1 MGRRVNR
8 APRTPAGLL
17 ARLGGAEKLESIVG
31 AFVFNLLNDERAS
44 GWIVDADITSM
55 LGDQKRFL
63 ASALGDE
70 AAGDRDAL
78 AGKAAPSKRSDTS
91 AARDPAFDV
100 VAELM
105 TTTLADLGYTE
116 DLIAAVIGQLDW
128 ETWRRLFG

>member
-1 MGRRVNR
+1 MGRGVNPETR
-8 APRTPAGLL
+8 SPADLL
-17 ARLGGAEKLESIVG
+17 TRLGGAEKLESIVG

-55 LGDQKRFL
+55 LRDQKRFL
-63 ASALGDE
+63 ASALGEE
-70 AAGDRDAL
+70 ASGDQDAL
-78 AGKAAPSKRSDTS
+78 AGKAVPSKRSDTS

-105 TTTLADLGYTE
+105 AATLADLGYTE
-116 DLIAAVIGQLDW
+116 DLIAAVIGRLDW